1 MMKILLIDDEPFHIR
16 WLAEN
21 LQDDGYDVEFAR
33 DVRSALEVISSGEE
47 YRALI
52 IDLNIPIFGSDM
64 DKAQNLGQIYTIFP
78 GLMVASEARNR
89 GYRHR
94 RVIIYSAHK
103 ESNVQ
108 AVADMLNV
116 QYIIKGD
123 TRQVMREIDAV
134 LSYNPE
140 VDQ

>member
-1 MMKILLIDDEPFHIR
+1 MKILLIDDEPFHIR

-21 LQDDGYDVEFAR
+21 LQDDGYEIEFAR
-33 DVRSALEVISSGEE
+33 DVRTALEAISGEE

-64 DKAQNLGQIYTIFP
+64 DKAQTLGQIYALFP

-89 GYRHR
+89 GYRHK
-94 RVIIYSAHK
+94 RVILYSAHK

-108 AVADMLNV
+108 VVADMLNV

-123 TRQVMREIDAV
+123 TRQVMREISEV
-134 LSYNPE
+134 LSYDPE
-140 VDQ
+140 NNK